1 MRTWMMFYR
10 VIQSFCVFPQGSLKL
25 ERLDEIVTL
34 SLILILR
41 GASHERKIH
50 ITSEVKRS
58 DLTWIGACGSNP
70 PPNLGGTERKVWDH
84 ISCSVH
90 SPRHTHTPHR
100 DILNVLC
107 CKHPQLREQ
116 CPASRCVSGGK
127 VAGSSC
133 TSADTH
139 KIKLK
144 PPVDARIPLKKKKK
158 KRVSGWA
165 TFSRSCSA
173 KSSDGRDM
181 WPGDILVKVTF
192 GNMSDA
198 IEHQL

>member
-1 MRTWMMFYR
+1 MLSDSLHRVKHSLARTNMVCLFVTLHLWVELVLKYTTVTMRTWMMFYR
-10 VIQSFCVFPQGSLKL
+10 DFQSFCVFTQDSLKL
-25 ERLDEIVTL
+25 ERLDQIVTL

-41 GASHERKIH
+41 GPSHERKIH
-50 ITSEVKRS
+50 ITREVKRS

-84 ISCSVH
+84 ISGSVH

-139 KIKLK
+139 KIKLQ
-144 PPVDARIPLKKKKK
+144 PPVDARIP
-158 KRVSGWA
+158 
-165 TFSRSCSA
+165 
-173 KSSDGRDM
+173 
-181 WPGDILVKVTF
+181 
-192 GNMSDA
+192 
-198 IEHQL
+198 